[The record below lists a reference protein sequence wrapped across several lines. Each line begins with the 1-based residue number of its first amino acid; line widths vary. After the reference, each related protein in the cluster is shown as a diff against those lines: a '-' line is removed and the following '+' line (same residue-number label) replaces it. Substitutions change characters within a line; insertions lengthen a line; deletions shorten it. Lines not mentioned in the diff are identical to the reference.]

1 MEPSLLLIIIFVI
14 DAAYTAAKRNGRR
27 RAWVLGGLTA
37 VGFSLV
43 LVSYPLYA
51 RGILPS
57 TFSSQLF
64 LL

>member
-1 MEPSLLLIIIFVI
+1 MQPSLLLIIIFVI
-14 DAAYTAAKRNGRR
+14 DAARTAARRGRR
-27 RAWVLGGLTA
+27 RAWVLGGLTS